1 MTKKYIIYWKPFELW
16 LGLERVD
23 MSRTVREQE
32 QKVFNTLQNYV
43 PQEMTIRITNVKRNL
58 FFTRLTYDVI
68 EKADFYPHNILSTG
82 YHKSN
87 ISR

>member
-1 MTKKYIIYWKPFELW
+1 
-16 LGLERVD
+16 

-68 EKADFYPHNILSTG
+68 EKADFY
-82 YHKSN
+82 
-87 ISR
+87 